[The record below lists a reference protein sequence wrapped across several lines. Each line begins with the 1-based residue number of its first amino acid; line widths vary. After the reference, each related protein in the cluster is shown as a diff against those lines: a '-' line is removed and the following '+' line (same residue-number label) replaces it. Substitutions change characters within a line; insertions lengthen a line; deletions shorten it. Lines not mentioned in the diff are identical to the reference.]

1 MYVVVNLAMPYQC
14 DLYQHILREQY
25 KRSLIF
31 NEEKELLNL
40 LDRGSYNKS
49 VTNQSFFMS

>member
-14 DLYQHILREQY
+14 DLYQHILRGQY

-31 NEEKELLNL
+31 NEEKELFNL